1 MSGILSGAKQCEAQ
15 ISLVAE
21 MKRVQEN
28 VPEASDVLI
37 QEPDMR
43 FIELERSLAQLR
55 RMLDSSKK
63 KKAWR
68 SIYCMER
75 NVLSVGKEN
84 ERMREHFGACSV
96 CFNLGKL
103 FLFNDA
109 RRCATERSGIFSF
122 CNLGESLVAGYVLR
136 PGVPEVGLGKSQA

>member
-1 MSGILSGAKQCEAQ
+1 
-15 ISLVAE
+15 
-21 MKRVQEN
+21 
-28 VPEASDVLI
+28 
-37 QEPDMR
+37 MR

-103 FLFNDA
+103 FFCQ
-109 RRCATERSGIFSF
+109 RCQTVRH
-122 CNLGESLVAGYVLR
+122 
-136 PGVPEVGLGKSQA
+136 